1 MKRIT
6 IVGQPGGGKS
16 ILARLIGVR
25 PGLPGHV
32 LRSPRAVRRAV
43 ISWPTRQA
51 VAASNPCMRPDSG
64 ASGRPL
70 S

>member
-16 ILARLIGVR
+16 ILARLIGAR

-32 LRSPRAVRRAV
+32 LRSPRAVRAFLA
-43 ISWPTRQA
+43 SLDSAGDCRQKPGHDPA
-51 VAASNPCMRPDSG
+51 
-64 ASGRPL
+64 
-70 S
+70 